1 MQACS
6 WIFEGS
12 RLQYLIMRPPG
23 ARDEKKLRSSQP
35 PDLRPSASCTVCD
48 RVGILFVLVR
58 KLLVVWQSKVCS
70 SFDSC
75 HSFNQC
81 SLVVVTKMK
90 IVITYSLHPK
100 KNYKSCLL

>member
-1 MQACS
+1 MH
-6 WIFEGS
+6 ELK
-12 RLQYLIMRPPG
+12 LQC
-23 ARDEKKLRSSQP
+23 RSFHALHDFTRRP